1 MTGSRTGKKTTSLTT
16 NINTVDPDMK
26 RTVSLLALIALS
38 LLPLSALQ
46 QKPASETRPET
57 TLLKLLDITPSP
69 DSIDFIQNKTQFFLQ
84 NLLTEQ
90 PHQKTR
96 NFSQLIREDHEK
108 GLRQI
113 LVSYE
118 DIVKTL
124 DAVAKKTLVLNRL
137 VRSIE
142 RAILTG
148 HKIYIYSGATNGLA
162 KQVESAFWRPF
173 WKKVRGTGK
182 IWNKLE
188 TSIPANIPDLLIGE
202 MTGGDRALMGSME
215 GLDDLLLMGWLQ
227 LQEHGIKK
235 EDVVICFSEGGDT
248 PAVIGTLQAAVD
260 SWKTDGLYDPQSA
273 QKYLYFIYNNPDDEL
288 LSLDRSQSIIEDLGI
303 TKINLSTGPQ
313 SISGSTR
320 MQAGTINAFFFGHV
334 LQNALHRTLKNV
346 LSKKEMARLGFLD
359 RSTLTEKLSEFPAIL
374 KEIKDNLPALAR
386 ISQLEAETYKSGHRV
401 TYFAQKGL
409 LAALS
414 DSIEMS
420 LDFSLPPLDTNAAIN
435 RRSWIQVWTAASG
448 REESW
453 QALLG
458 RDFRGLDPIHYKT
471 PFSEV
476 LADPRVK
483 KMALDH
489 LKNTGENQK
498 LLYDFSLA
506 SFNLINRGP
515 RTGDLG
521 VCVLMDL
528 EETNLSEKSSHLRRF
543 LSLFSGN
550 SKNSAILFIHSQPEN
565 DIHKHV
571 NNLPATEG
579 ITRNALVTVFVDST
593 NDPFAVNQQIALK
606 ILLNTLSTA
615 VMADLG
621 RVVGNTL
628 THIRPSNLKFIGR
641 ATHLIQSHVNDTLNH
656 PQWIKPYGIRKPISY
671 GEANAVLFESM
682 RYLKNKNIQAEFG
695 SEVALSII
703 HILESLR
710 QKFGLSQDEAYEIKK
725 NKELVSY
732 LSEIIDQ

>member
-1 MTGSRTGKKTTSLTT
+1 
-16 NINTVDPDMK
+16 MK
-26 RTVSLLALIALS
+26 RTASLIALIALS
-38 LLPLSALQ
+38 FLPLAALQ
-46 QKPASETRPET
+46 EKTTSKTRSET
-57 TLLKLLDITPSP
+57 TLLKLLDITPSA

-84 NLLTEQ
+84 NVLTEQ
-90 PHQKTR
+90 HHIKTR
-96 NFSQLIREDHEK
+96 NFSQLTREDHIK

-118 DIVKTL
+118 DIVITL

-137 VRSIE
+137 VRAIE

-148 HKIYIYSGATNGLA
+148 HKIYIYSDATNGLA
-162 KQVESAFWRPF
+162 KQVESVFWRPF
-173 WKKVRGTGK
+173 WKKVRGTGR

-215 GLDDLLLMGWLQ
+215 GLDDLLLVGWLQ
-227 LQEHGIKK
+227 LKEHDIKK

-248 PAVIGTLQAAVD
+248 PSVIGTLQAAVD
-260 SWKTDGLYDPQSA
+260 LWETDGSYDPQNA
-273 QKYLYFIYNNPDDEL
+273 QKHLYFIYNNPDDEL
-288 LSLDRSQSIIEDLGI
+288 LSIDRSQSIIEDLGI

-320 MQAGTINAFFFGHV
+320 MQASTINAFFFGHV
-334 LQNALHRTLKNV
+334 LQSALHRTLKNV
-346 LSKKEMARLGFLD
+346 LSKKEMARLGFQD
-359 RSTLTEKLSEFPAIL
+359 RFTLTEKLSEFPTIL
-374 KEIKDNLPALAR
+374 KEIKNNLPTLAR
-386 ISQLEAETYKSGHRV
+386 ISQLEAKTYKSGHV
-401 TYFAQKGL
+401 ATYFAQKGL

-414 DSIEMS
+414 DSTGLS

-476 LADPRVK
+476 LADPRAK

-489 LKNTGENQK
+489 LKNTEKNQK

-506 SFNLINRGP
+506 SFNLTNCGP

-528 EETNLSEKSSHLRRF
+528 EETNLSEKSSYLRRF

-550 SKNSAILFIHSQPEN
+550 SKNSAIIFVHNQPEN
-565 DIHKHV
+565 DIHERV
-571 NNLPATEG
+571 NNLPASEN
-579 ITRNALVTVFVDST
+579 ITRNALVSVTIDST
-593 NDPFAVNQQIALK
+593 NDPLAVNQQIALK
-606 ILLNTLSTA
+606 ILLNTLSTT

-621 RVVGNTL
+621 RVAGNTL

-641 ATHLIQSHVNDTLNH
+641 ATHLIQSHVNDILNN
-656 PQWIKPYGIRKPISY
+656 PQWIKPNGIQKPISY

-682 RYLKNKNIQAEFG
+682 RYLKDKNIQTETG

-710 QKFGLSQDEAYEIKK
+710 QKTGLSQDEAYEIMK
-725 NKELVSY
+725 NKGLVFY
-732 LSEIIDQ
+732 LPEIIAQ

>member
-1 MTGSRTGKKTTSLTT
+1 
-16 NINTVDPDMK
+16 MK
-26 RTVSLLALIALS
+26 RTVSFLTLIVLS
-38 LLPLSALQ
+38 LLPLSAFQ
-46 QKPASETRPET
+46 EKTAAETPSET
-57 TLLKLLDITPSP
+57 TLLKLLNIIPSP
-69 DSIDFIQNKTQFFLQ
+69 DSIDFIQNKTQYFLQ
-84 NLLTEQ
+84 NALTEQ
-90 PHQKTR
+90 PHPKTR
-96 NFSQLIREDHEK
+96 NFSQLTREDHKK

-113 LVSYE
+113 LASYE
-118 DIVKTL
+118 DIKIML
-124 DAVAKKTLVLNRL
+124 DDVAKKTLVLNSL

-142 RAILTG
+142 KAILTG
-148 HKIYIYSGATNGLA
+148 HKIYIYSGATNSLP
-162 KQVESAFWRPF
+162 KQVESVFWRPF
-173 WKKVRGTGK
+173 WEKVTRTEK

-202 MTGGDRALMGSME
+202 MTGGDRALVGSME

-227 LQEHGIKK
+227 LEEHGIKK

-248 PAVIGTLQAAVD
+248 PSVIGTLQAAVD
-260 SWKTDGLYDPQSA
+260 VWKTDGPYDPQNA
-273 QKYLYFIYNNPDDEL
+273 QKHLYFIYNNPDDEL

-346 LSKKEMARLGFLD
+346 LSKKEMARLGFQD
-359 RSTLTEKLSEFPAIL
+359 RFTLTEKLSEFPAIL

-386 ISQLEAETYKSGHRV
+386 ISQLEAETYKSRHRV
-401 TYFAQKGL
+401 TTFAQKGL
-409 LAALS
+409 MAVLS
-414 DSIEMS
+414 DSIEGS

-435 RRSWIQVWTAASG
+435 RSSWIQVWTAASG

-458 RDFRGLDPIHYKT
+458 RDFRGLDPIHYQT

-506 SFNLINRGP
+506 SFNLTNRGP

-521 VCVLMDL
+521 ICVLMDL
-528 EETNLSEKSSHLRRF
+528 EEANLSEKSSHLRRF
-543 LSLFSGN
+543 LNLFSGN
-550 SKNSAILFIHSQPEN
+550 SKNSAILSVHSQAVN
-565 DIHKHV
+565 DIFKHV
-571 NNLPATEG
+571 NNLPASES
-579 ITRNALVTVFVDST
+579 ITGNALVTVFVDST

-606 ILLNTLSTA
+606 ILLNTLSAT

-656 PQWIKPYGIRKPISY
+656 PQWIKSNGIRKPISY
-671 GEANAVLFESM
+671 GEANAVFFESM
-682 RYLKNKNIQAEFG
+682 QYFKNKNIQTETG

-710 QKFGLSQDEAYEIKK
+710 QKTGLSQDEGYEIMK
-725 NKELVSY
+725 NKGLASY
-732 LSEIIDQ
+732 LSEIIAQ